1 MSFMRR
7 ILPLLL
13 IACLVMAMLPAA
25 ALAADTGKA
34 IQLVSGG
41 SAANIGGSQK
51 DNVFFGNYFQS
62 NGTTKDP
69 VKWRVLS
76 NAGGQLFLLS
86 DQNLEVFQYHTE
98 LENVTW
104 ENSTMRSWLN
114 GYDASANT
122 GGSNGIDYT
131 GDNFL
136 NTAFSAKEQTA
147 IAETNVVND
156 DNDEYDPGSGNFTDG
171 GNDTTDRIFLL
182 SLKDISNRN
191 YSQPYTYTWPST
203 NTAYVAAGGK
213 LSKGMND
220 AGTDDWWWLRSP
232 GSDQSKAAFIE
243 WEDGGASV
251 CEGQPVNYDRMAV
264 RPAFNL
270 NLSSVL
276 FTSAAAG
283 GKSAGANGLAAVAD
297 YSGSDWKLTLL
308 DSSRTFAVSNAM
320 LGGNTVTF
328 SYSGAQTGV
337 NEYLSAVIRDQNGTI
352 AYYGRILQPTSA
364 SGTASL
370 TLPSGVTL
378 SDTTKLYVF
387 NEQYNGDKLTDYA
400 SELIALSPASM
411 QLPSITTTTLPGGKE
426 GDAYSQTLT
435 ATGTA
440 PITWSIESGSLPA
453 GLTLS
458 GDTISGT
465 PTAAGTFTFT
475 VKAANGAGSD
485 TKELSIVIQA
495 APVEP
500 DPDKQPPVVIGPDED
515 EEISVTA
522 GDTVTLRVS
531 ARDARFYQWY
541 VDDGSG
547 FRAIPGAT
555 AATYT
560 VTDVTPE
567 DDGDRYYCVVTNAYG
582 AAESHLFTLDV
593 PSAPA
598 PAVPPKTGDS
608 MPLALCAL
616 LALLSLAALTALAAR
631 RRRHG

>member
-62 NGTTKDP
+62 NRTTKDP

-76 NAGGQLFLLS
+76 NAGRQLFLLS
-86 DQNLEVFQYHTE
+86 DQNLDALQYHTE
-98 LENVTW
+98 REDVTW
-104 ENSTMRSWLN
+104 ETSTIRSWLN
-114 GYDASANT
+114 GYDASSNT

-136 NTAFSAKEQTA
+136 DTAFSAKEQTA
-147 IAETNVVND
+147 IAETAVVND
-156 DNDEYDPGSGNFTDG
+156 DNTDYNENASTDAG
-171 GNDTTDRIFLL
+171 KDTTDRIFLL
-182 SLKDISNRN
+182 SLTETYNKKYFPN
-191 YSQPYTYTWPST
+191 YCFST
-203 NTAYVAAGGK
+203 NTAYVADGGK
-213 LSKGMND
+213 FGYSMYGVGESD
-220 AGTDDWWWLRSP
+220 SWWLRSP
-232 GSDQSKAAFIE
+232 GSDQSRAAFID
-243 WEDGGASV
+243 WEDGSSV
-251 CEGQPVNYDRMAV
+251 TDGNPVNNKEIAV

-337 NEYLSAVIRDQNGTI
+337 NEYLSAVIMDQNGTI
-352 AYYGRILQPTSA
+352 AYYGRILQPRSA

>member
-25 ALAADTGKA
+25 ALAADTGKV

-51 DNVFFGNYFQS
+51 DIGFFGIYFQS
-62 NGTTKDP
+62 NRTTKDP

-86 DQNLEVFQYHTE
+86 DQNLDALQYHTE
-98 LENVTW
+98 QEDVTW
-104 ENSTMRSWLN
+104 ETSTIRSWLN
-114 GYDASANT
+114 GYDASSNT

-147 IAETNVVND
+147 IAKTAVVND
-156 DNDEYDPGSGNFTDG
+156 DNTDYNENASTDAG
-171 GNDTTDRIFLL
+171 KDTTDRIFLL
-182 SLKDISNRN
+182 SLTETYNKKYFPN
-191 YSQPYTYTWPST
+191 YCFST
-203 NTAYVAAGGK
+203 NTAYVADGGK
-213 LSKGMND
+213 FGYSMYGVGESD
-220 AGTDDWWWLRSP
+220 SWWLRSP
-232 GSDQSKAAFIE
+232 GSDQSRAAFID
-243 WEDGGASV
+243 WEDGSSV
-251 CEGQPVNYDRMAV
+251 TDGNPVNNKEIAV

-337 NEYLSAVIRDQNGTI
+337 NEYLSAVIMDQNGTI
-352 AYYGRILQPTSA
+352 AYYGRILQPGSA

-411 QLPSITTTTLPGGKE
+411 QLPSITTTTLPGGKA
-426 GDAYSQTLT
+426 GDAYSQTLA

-453 GLTLS
+453 GLALS

-593 PSAPA
+593 PSASA

-631 RRRHG
+631 RRNAHR

>member
-62 NGTTKDP
+62 NRTTKDP

-76 NAGGQLFLLS
+76 NAGRQLFLLS
-86 DQNLEVFQYHTE
+86 DQNLDALQYHTE
-98 LENVTW
+98 QEDVTW
-104 ENSTMRSWLN
+104 ETSTIRSWLN

-156 DNDEYDPGSGNFTDG
+156 DNDETGADIPIDAGD
-171 GNDTTDRIFLL
+171 DTTDRIFLL
-182 SLKDISNRN
+182 SLTETYNKKYFPN
-191 YSQPYTYTWPST
+191 YCFST
-203 NTAYVAAGGK
+203 NTAYVADGGK
-213 LSKGMND
+213 FGYSMYGV
-220 AGTDDWWWLRSP
+220 GESDWWWLRSP
-232 GSDQSKAAFIE
+232 GSDQSRAAFIE
-243 WEDGGASV
+243 WEDGTSV
-251 CEGQPVNYDRMAV
+251 TDGNPVNNESTAV

-276 FTSAAAG
+276 FTSAADG
-283 GKSAGANGLAAVAD
+283 GKPANGLAAVAD

-320 LGGNTVTF
+320 LSGNTVTF

-337 NEYLSAVIRDQNGTI
+337 NEYLSAVIMDQNGTI
-352 AYYGRILQPTSA
+352 AYYGRILQPGSA

-400 SELIALSPASM
+400 SALCQVTPETLQA
-411 QLPSITTTTLPGGKE
+411 PSVIITALPGGKVGE
-426 GDAYSQTLT
+426 AYSRTL
-435 ATGTA
+435 AARGSV
-440 PITWSIESGSLPA
+440 PITWSLESGSLPA

-458 GDTISGT
+458 GNTISGT

-475 VKAANGAGSD
+475 VKASNAAGSD
-485 TKELSIVIQA
+485 TKELSIVIA
-495 APVEP
+495 SVPVDP
-500 DPDKQPPVVIGPDED
+500 DPDKQPPVIIAPTTDEK
-515 EEISVTA
+515 ITA
-522 GDTVTLRVS
+522 EAGGTVTLGVS
-531 ARDARFYQWY
+531 ARNARFYQWY
-541 VDDGSG
+541 VNDGSG
-547 FRAIPGAT
+547 FKAIPGAT
-555 AATYT
+555 DADCTLPDLTAQH
-560 VTDVTPE
+560 
-567 DDGDRYYCVVTNAYG
+567 DGYRYYCVVTNAYG
-582 AAESHLFTLDV
+582 TVTSPVFTLDIPSTPV
-593 PSAPA
+593 PAT
-598 PAVPPKTGDS
+598 PPKTGDS

-616 LALLSLAALTALAAR
+616 LALLALASLAALTTAR

>member
-62 NGTTKDP
+62 NRTTKDP

-98 LENVTW
+98 RENVTW
-104 ENSTMRSWLN
+104 ETSTIRSWLN
-114 GYDASANT
+114 GYDAYS
-122 GGSNGIDYT
+122 
-131 GDNFL
+131 GDNL
-136 NTAFSAKEQTA
+136 LAAAFSSSEQAA
-147 IAETNVVND
+147 IAQTLVVND
-156 DNDEYDPGSGNFTDG
+156 DNTGYYDDSDYVTDG
-171 GNDTTDRIFLL
+171 GNNTTDRLFLL
-182 SLKDISNRN
+182 SLDEAFSR
-191 YSQPYTYTWPST
+191 PYFPKGSDSRYAA
-203 NTAYVAAGGK
+203 NTLYVADGGR
-213 LSKGMND
+213 LGTYMNSEED
-220 AGTDDWWWLRSP
+220 YGTYLDNWWLRSP
-232 GSDQSKAAFIE
+232 GSDNMRAAFIE
-243 WEDGGASV
+243 EDGGDVASGGWV
-251 CEGQPVNYDRMAV
+251 DDKSSAV

-308 DSSRTFAVSNAM
+308 DSSCTFAVSNAM

-328 SYSGAQTGV
+328 SYSGAQTGA
-337 NEYLSAVIRDQNGTI
+337 NEYLSAVIMDQNGTI

-387 NEQYNGDKLTDYA
+387 NEQCNGDKLTDYA

-411 QLPSITTTTLPGGKE
+411 QLPSITTTTLPGGKA
-426 GDAYSQTLT
+426 GDAYSQTLA

-453 GLTLS
+453 GLALS

-582 AAESHLFTLDV
+582 AAESHFFTLDV

-631 RRRHG
+631 RRNAHR

>member
-7 ILPLLL
+7 ILPMLL

-25 ALAADTGKA
+25 ALAADTGKV

-62 NGTTKDP
+62 NRTTKDP

-86 DQNLEVFQYHTE
+86 DQNLDALQYHTE
-98 LENVTW
+98 REDVTW
-104 ENSTMRSWLN
+104 ETSTIRSWLN
-114 GYDASANT
+114 GYDASSNT
-122 GGSNGIDYT
+122 GGSNGINYT

-136 NTAFSAKEQTA
+136 DTAFSAKEQTA
-147 IAETNVVND
+147 IAETEVVNEANTD
-156 DNDEYDPGSGNFTDG
+156 YDTDG

-182 SLKDISNRN
+182 SLTETSDRN
-191 YSQPYTYTWPST
+191 YFPTYSSSIST
-203 NTAYVAAGGK
+203 NTAYVADGGK
-213 LSKGMND
+213 FGYSMF
-220 AGTDDWWWLRSP
+220 GTGEANWWWLRSP
-232 GSDQSKAAFIE
+232 GYYRWYAAFIE
-243 WEDGGASV
+243 WEDGTSV
-251 CEGQPVNYDRMAV
+251 TDGNPVNNESTAV

-276 FTSAAAG
+276 FTSAATG

-337 NEYLSAVIRDQNGTI
+337 NEYLSAVIMDQNGTI
-352 AYYGRILQPTSA
+352 AYYGRILQPGSA

-411 QLPSITTTTLPGGKE
+411 QLPSITTTTLPGGKA
-426 GDAYSQTLT
+426 GDAYSQTLA

-453 GLTLS
+453 GLALS

-495 APVEP
+495 VPVEP

-593 PSAPA
+593 PSASA

-631 RRRHG
+631 RRNAHR

>member
-25 ALAADTGKA
+25 ALAADTGKV

-62 NGTTKDP
+62 NRTTKDP

-86 DQNLEVFQYHTE
+86 DQNLDALQYHTE
-98 LENVTW
+98 QEDVTW
-104 ENSTMRSWLN
+104 ETSTIRSWLN
-114 GYDASANT
+114 GYDASSNT

-147 IAETNVVND
+147 IAKTAVVND
-156 DNDEYDPGSGNFTDG
+156 DNTDYNENASTDAG
-171 GNDTTDRIFLL
+171 KDTTDRIFLL
-182 SLKDISNRN
+182 SLTETYNKKYFPN
-191 YSQPYTYTWPST
+191 YCFST
-203 NTAYVAAGGK
+203 NTAYVADGGK
-213 LSKGMND
+213 FGYSMYGVGESD
-220 AGTDDWWWLRSP
+220 SWWLRSP
-232 GSDQSKAAFIE
+232 GSDQSRAAFID
-243 WEDGGASV
+243 WEDGSSV
-251 CEGQPVNYDRMAV
+251 TDGNPVNNKEIAV

-337 NEYLSAVIRDQNGTI
+337 NEYLSAVIMDQNGTI
-352 AYYGRILQPTSA
+352 AYYGRILQPGSA

-411 QLPSITTTTLPGGKE
+411 QLPSITTTTLPGGKA
-426 GDAYSQTLT
+426 GDAYSQTLA

-453 GLTLS
+453 GLALS

-593 PSAPA
+593 PSASA

-631 RRRHG
+631 RRNAHR

>member
-86 DQNLEVFQYHTE
+86 DQNLDALQYHTE
-98 LENVTW
+98 QEDVTW
-104 ENSTMRSWLN
+104 ETSTIRSWLN

-156 DNDEYDPGSGNFTDG
+156 DNDETGADIPIDAGD
-171 GNDTTDRIFLL
+171 DTTDRIFLL
-182 SLKDISNRN
+182 SLTETYNKKYFPN
-191 YSQPYTYTWPST
+191 YCFST
-203 NTAYVAAGGK
+203 NTAYVADGGK
-213 LSKGMND
+213 FGYSMYGVGESD
-220 AGTDDWWWLRSP
+220 SWWLRSP
-232 GSDQSKAAFIE
+232 GSYRWYAAFIE
-243 WEDGGASV
+243 WEDGSSV
-251 CEGQPVNYDRMAV
+251 SDGNPVNNESTAV

-276 FTSAAAG
+276 FTSAATG

-337 NEYLSAVIRDQNGTI
+337 NEYLSAVIMDQNGTI
-352 AYYGRILQPTSA
+352 AYYGRILQPGSA

-400 SELIALSPASM
+400 SKLIALSPASM
-411 QLPSITTTTLPGGKE
+411 QLPSITTTTLPGGKA
-426 GDAYSQTLT
+426 GDAYSQTLA

-475 VKAANGAGSD
+475 VKASNAAGSD
-485 TKELSIVIQA
+485 SQELSIVIA
-495 APVEP
+495 SVPVDP
-500 DPDKQPPVVIGPDED
+500 DPDKQPPVIIAPTTDEK
-515 EEISVTA
+515 ITA
-522 GDTVTLRVS
+522 EAGGTVTLGVS
-531 ARDARFYQWY
+531 ARNARFYQWY
-541 VDDGSG
+541 VNDGSG
-547 FRAIPGAT
+547 FKAIPGAT
-555 AATYT
+555 DADCTLSDLTAQH
-560 VTDVTPE
+560 
-567 DDGDRYYCVVTNAYG
+567 DGYRYYCVVTNAYG
-582 AAESHLFTLDV
+582 TVTSPVFTLDI
-593 PSAPA
+593 PSTPA

>member
-41 SAANIGGSQK
+41 AAANIGGRQA
-51 DNVFFGNYFQS
+51 DNVFFGNYYQS
-62 NGTTKDP
+62 SSATKDP

-86 DQNLEVFQYHTE
+86 DQNLDALQYHTE
-98 LENVTW
+98 REDVTW
-104 ENSTMRSWLN
+104 ETSTIRSWLN
-114 GYDASANT
+114 GYDASSNT
-122 GGSNGIDYT
+122 GESNGIDYT
-131 GDNFL
+131 KDNFL
-136 NTAFSAKEQTA
+136 DTAFSAKEQTA
-147 IAETNVVND
+147 IAETAVVND
-156 DNDEYDPGSGNFTDG
+156 DNTDYNENASTDAG
-171 GNDTTDRIFLL
+171 KDTTDRIFLL
-182 SLKDISNRN
+182 SLTETYNKKYFPN
-191 YSQPYTYTWPST
+191 YCFST
-203 NTAYVAAGGK
+203 NTAYVADGGK
-213 LSKGMND
+213 FGYSMYGVGESD
-220 AGTDDWWWLRSP
+220 SWWLRSP
-232 GSDQSKAAFIE
+232 GSDQSRAAFID
-243 WEDGGASV
+243 WEDGSSV
-251 CEGQPVNYDRMAV
+251 TDGNPVNNKEIAV

-276 FTSAAAG
+276 FTSAATD
-283 GKSAGANGLAAVAD
+283 GKSAVANGLAAVAD

-337 NEYLSAVIRDQNGTI
+337 NEYLSAVIMDQNGTI
-352 AYYGRILQPTSA
+352 AYYGRILQPGSA
-364 SGTASL
+364 SGNASL

-400 SELIALSPASM
+400 SELIALSPVSM
-411 QLPSITTTTLPGGKE
+411 QLPSITTTTLPGGKA
-426 GDAYSQTLT
+426 GDAYSQTLA

-453 GLTLS
+453 GLALS

-593 PSAPA
+593 PSASA

-631 RRRHG
+631 RRNAHR

>member
-62 NGTTKDP
+62 NRTTKDP

-76 NAGGQLFLLS
+76 NAGRQLFLLS
-86 DQNLEVFQYHTE
+86 DQNLDALQYHTE
-98 LENVTW
+98 QEDVTW
-104 ENSTMRSWLN
+104 ETSTIRSWLN

-156 DNDEYDPGSGNFTDG
+156 DNDETGADIPIDAGD
-171 GNDTTDRIFLL
+171 DTTDRIFLL
-182 SLKDISNRN
+182 SLTETYNKKYFPN
-191 YSQPYTYTWPST
+191 YCFST
-203 NTAYVAAGGK
+203 NTAYVADGGK
-213 LSKGMND
+213 FGYSMYGVGESD
-220 AGTDDWWWLRSP
+220 SWWLRSP
-232 GSDQSKAAFIE
+232 GSYRWYAAFIE
-243 WEDGGASV
+243 WEDGSSV
-251 CEGQPVNYDRMAV
+251 SDGNPVNNESTAV

-276 FTSAAAG
+276 FTSAADG
-283 GKSAGANGLAAVAD
+283 GKPANGLAAVAD

-337 NEYLSAVIRDQNGTI
+337 NEYLSAVIMDQNGTI

-364 SGTASL
+364 SGKASL

-378 SDTTKLYVF
+378 SDTTMLYVF

-400 SELIALSPASM
+400 SKLCQVTPETLQA
-411 QLPSITTTTLPGGKE
+411 PSVIITALPGGKVGE
-426 GDAYSQTLT
+426 AYSRTL
-435 ATGTA
+435 AARGSV

-458 GDTISGT
+458 GNTISGT

-475 VKAANGAGSD
+475 VKASNAAGSD
-485 TKELSIVIQA
+485 SRELSIVIA
-495 APVEP
+495 SVPVDP
-500 DPDKQPPVVIGPDED
+500 DPDKQPPVIIAPTTDEK
-515 EEISVTA
+515 ITA
-522 GDTVTLRVS
+522 EAGGTVTLGVS
-531 ARDARFYQWY
+531 ARNARFYQWY
-541 VDDGSG
+541 VNDGSG
-547 FRAIPGAT
+547 FKAIPGAT
-555 AATYT
+555 DADCTLSDLTAQH
-560 VTDVTPE
+560 
-567 DDGDRYYCVVTNAYG
+567 DGYRYYCVVTNAYG
-582 AAESHLFTLDV
+582 TVTSPVFTLDI
-593 PSAPA
+593 PSTPSPA
-598 PAVPPKTGDS
+598 TPPKTGDS

-616 LALLSLAALTALAAR
+616 LALLSLAALAALTTAR

>member
-7 ILPLLL
+7 ILPMLL

-62 NGTTKDP
+62 NRTTKDP

-76 NAGGQLFLLS
+76 NAGRQLFLLS
-86 DQNLEVFQYHTE
+86 DQNLDALQYHTE
-98 LENVTW
+98 QEDVTW
-104 ENSTMRSWLN
+104 ETSTIRSWLN
-114 GYDASANT
+114 GYDASSNT
-122 GGSNGIDYT
+122 GESNGIDYT
-131 GDNFL
+131 KDNFL
-136 NTAFSAKEQTA
+136 DTAFSAKEQTA
-147 IAETNVVND
+147 IAETAVVND
-156 DNDEYDPGSGNFTDG
+156 DNTDYNENASTDAG
-171 GNDTTDRIFLL
+171 KDTTDRIFLL
-182 SLKDISNRN
+182 SLTETYNKKYFPN
-191 YSQPYTYTWPST
+191 YCFST
-203 NTAYVAAGGK
+203 NTAYVADGGK
-213 LSKGMND
+213 FGYSMYGVGESD
-220 AGTDDWWWLRSP
+220 SWWLRSP
-232 GSDQSKAAFIE
+232 GSDQSRAAFID
-243 WEDGGASV
+243 WEDGSSV
-251 CEGQPVNYDRMAV
+251 SDGNPVNNESTAV

-297 YSGSDWKLTLL
+297 YSESDWKLTLL

-320 LGGNTVTF
+320 LSGNTVTF

-337 NEYLSAVIRDQNGTI
+337 NEYLSAVIMDQNGTI
-352 AYYGRILQPTSA
+352 AYYGRILQPGSA

-387 NEQYNGDKLTDYA
+387 NEQYNGDKRTDYA

-426 GDAYSQTLT
+426 GDAYSQTLA

>member
-62 NGTTKDP
+62 NRTTKDP

-98 LENVTW
+98 RENVTW
-104 ENSTMRSWLN
+104 ETSTIRSWLN
-114 GYDASANT
+114 GYDASSNT

-147 IAETNVVND
+147 IAKTAVVND
-156 DNDEYDPGSGNFTDG
+156 DNDETGADIPIDAGD
-171 GNDTTDRIFLL
+171 DTTDRIFLL
-182 SLKDISNRN
+182 SLAEVFNDH
-191 YSQPYTYTWPST
+191 YFPEYYFST
-203 NTAYVAAGGK
+203 NTAYVADGGK
-213 LSKGMND
+213 SGTGMSD
-220 AGTDDWWWLRSP
+220 AGEFDRWWLRSP
-232 GSDQSKAAFIE
+232 GNNNSMASFIE
-243 WEDGGASV
+243 NTGDEVSDGN
-251 CEGQPVNYDRMAV
+251 PVNNESTAV

-337 NEYLSAVIRDQNGTI
+337 NEYLSAVIMDQNGTI
-352 AYYGRILQPTSA
+352 AYYGRILQPGSA

-411 QLPSITTTTLPGGKE
+411 QLPSITTTTLPGGKA
-426 GDAYSQTLT
+426 GDAYSQTLA

-453 GLTLS
+453 GLALS

-631 RRRHG
+631 RRNAHR

>member
-86 DQNLEVFQYHTE
+86 DQNLDALQYHTE
-98 LENVTW
+98 QEDVTW
-104 ENSTMRSWLN
+104 ETSTIRSWLN

-147 IAETNVVND
+147 IAKTKVVND
-156 DNDEYDPGSGNFTDG
+156 DNDETGADIPIDAGD
-171 GNDTTDRIFLL
+171 DTTDRIFLL
-182 SLKDISNRN
+182 SLTETYNKKYFPN
-191 YSQPYTYTWPST
+191 YCFST
-203 NTAYVAAGGK
+203 NTAYVADGGK
-213 LSKGMND
+213 FGYSMYGVGESD
-220 AGTDDWWWLRSP
+220 SWWLRSP
-232 GSDQSKAAFIE
+232 GSDQSRAAFID
-243 WEDGGASV
+243 WEDGSSV
-251 CEGQPVNYDRMAV
+251 TDGNPVNNKEIAV

-276 FTSAAAG
+276 FTSAATD

-337 NEYLSAVIRDQNGTI
+337 NEYLSAVIMDQNGTI

-387 NEQYNGDKLTDYA
+387 NEQYNGDKRTDYA
-400 SELIALSPASM
+400 SALCQVTPETLQA
-411 QLPSITTTTLPGGKE
+411 PSVIITALPGGKVGE
-426 GDAYSQTLT
+426 AYSRTL
-435 ATGTA
+435 AARGSV
-440 PITWSIESGSLPA
+440 PITWSLESGSLPA

-458 GDTISGT
+458 GNTISGT

-475 VKAANGAGSD
+475 VKASNAAGSD
-485 TKELSIVIQA
+485 SRELSIVIA
-495 APVEP
+495 SVPVDP
-500 DPDKQPPVVIGPDED
+500 DPDKQPPAIIAPTTDEK
-515 EEISVTA
+515 ITA
-522 GDTVTLRVS
+522 EAGGTVTLGVL
-531 ARDARFYQWY
+531 ARNARFYQWY
-541 VDDGSG
+541 VNDGSG
-547 FRAIPGAT
+547 FKAIPGAT
-555 AATYT
+555 DADCTLSDLTAQH
-560 VTDVTPE
+560 
-567 DDGDRYYCVVTNAYG
+567 DGYRYYCVVTNAYG
-582 AAESHLFTLDV
+582 TVTSPVFTLDI
-593 PSAPA
+593 PSTPA
-598 PAVPPKTGDS
+598 PATPPKTGDS

-631 RRRHG
+631 RRRHD

>member
-41 SAANIGGSQK
+41 AAANIGGRQA
-51 DNVFFGNYFQS
+51 DNVFFGNYYQS
-62 NGTTKDP
+62 SSATKDP

-86 DQNLEVFQYHTE
+86 DQNLDALQYHTE
-98 LENVTW
+98 REDVTW
-104 ENSTMRSWLN
+104 ETSTIRSWLN
-114 GYDASANT
+114 GYDASSNT

-147 IAETNVVND
+147 IAETEVVNEANTD
-156 DNDEYDPGSGNFTDG
+156 YDTDG

-182 SLKDISNRN
+182 SLTETSDRN
-191 YSQPYTYTWPST
+191 YFPTYSSSIST
-203 NTAYVAAGGK
+203 NTAYVADGGK
-213 LSKGMND
+213 FGYSMF
-220 AGTDDWWWLRSP
+220 GTGEANWWWLRSP
-232 GSDQSKAAFIE
+232 GYYRWYAAFIE
-243 WEDGGASV
+243 WEDGTSV
-251 CEGQPVNYDRMAV
+251 TDGNPVNNESTAV

-337 NEYLSAVIRDQNGTI
+337 NEYLSAVIMDQDGTI
-352 AYYGRILQPTSA
+352 AYYGRILRPTSA

-411 QLPSITTTTLPGGKE
+411 QLPSITTTTLPGGKA
-426 GDAYSQTLT
+426 GDAYSQTLA

-593 PSAPA
+593 PSASA

-631 RRRHG
+631 RRNAHR

>member
-25 ALAADTGKA
+25 ALAADTGKV

-62 NGTTKDP
+62 NRTTKDP

-86 DQNLEVFQYHTE
+86 DQNLDALQYHTE
-98 LENVTW
+98 REDVTW
-104 ENSTMRSWLN
+104 ETSTIRSWLN
-114 GYDASANT
+114 GYDASSNT

-147 IAETNVVND
+147 IAKTAVVND
-156 DNDEYDPGSGNFTDG
+156 DNDETGADIPIDAGD
-171 GNDTTDRIFLL
+171 DTTDRIFLL
-182 SLKDISNRN
+182 SLAEVFNDH
-191 YSQPYTYTWPST
+191 YFPEYYFST
-203 NTAYVAAGGK
+203 NTAYVADGGK
-213 LSKGMND
+213 SGTGMSD
-220 AGTDDWWWLRSP
+220 AGEFDRWWLRSP
-232 GSDQSKAAFIE
+232 GNNNSMASFIE
-243 WEDGGASV
+243 NTGDEVSDGN
-251 CEGQPVNYDRMAV
+251 PVNNESTAV

-276 FTSAAAG
+276 FTSAATG

-297 YSGSDWKLTLL
+297 YGGSDWKLTLL

-337 NEYLSAVIRDQNGTI
+337 NEYLSAVIMDQNGTI
-352 AYYGRILQPTSA
+352 AYYGRILQPGSA

-411 QLPSITTTTLPGGKE
+411 QLPSITTTTLPGGKA
-426 GDAYSQTLT
+426 GDAYSQTLA

-453 GLTLS
+453 GLALS

-582 AAESHLFTLDV
+582 AAESHFFTLDV

-631 RRRHG
+631 RRNAHR

>member
-62 NGTTKDP
+62 NRTTKDP

-86 DQNLEVFQYHTE
+86 DQNLDALQYHTE
-98 LENVTW
+98 REDVTW
-104 ENSTMRSWLN
+104 ETSTIRSWLN
-114 GYDASANT
+114 GYDASSNT

-147 IAETNVVND
+147 IAETAVVND
-156 DNDEYDPGSGNFTDG
+156 DNTDYNENASTDAG
-171 GNDTTDRIFLL
+171 KDTTDRIFLL
-182 SLKDISNRN
+182 SLTETYNKKHFPN
-191 YSQPYTYTWPST
+191 YCFST
-203 NTAYVAAGGK
+203 NTAYVADGGK
-213 LSKGMND
+213 FGYSMYGVGESD
-220 AGTDDWWWLRSP
+220 SWWLRSP
-232 GSDQSKAAFIE
+232 GSDQSRAAFID
-243 WEDGGASV
+243 WEDGSSV
-251 CEGQPVNYDRMAV
+251 TDGNPVNNKEIAV

-276 FTSAAAG
+276 FTSAATD

-337 NEYLSAVIRDQNGTI
+337 NEYLSAVIMDQNGTI
-352 AYYGRILQPTSA
+352 AYYGRILQPGSA
-364 SGTASL
+364 SGNASL

-400 SELIALSPASM
+400 SELIALSPVSM
-411 QLPSITTTTLPGGKE
+411 QLPSITTTTLPGGKA
-426 GDAYSQTLT
+426 GNAYSQTLA
-435 ATGTA
+435 ATGTT

-475 VKAANGAGSD
+475 VKAANAAGSD

-593 PSAPA
+593 PSASA

-631 RRRHG
+631 RRNAHR

>member
-86 DQNLEVFQYHTE
+86 DQNLDALQYHTE
-98 LENVTW
+98 QEDVTW
-104 ENSTMRSWLN
+104 ETSTIRSWLN

-156 DNDEYDPGSGNFTDG
+156 DNDETGADIPIDAGD
-171 GNDTTDRIFLL
+171 DTTDRIFLL
-182 SLKDISNRN
+182 SLTETYNKKYFPN
-191 YSQPYTYTWPST
+191 YCFST
-203 NTAYVAAGGK
+203 NTAYVADGGK
-213 LSKGMND
+213 FGYSMYGV
-220 AGTDDWWWLRSP
+220 GESDWWWLRSP
-232 GSDQSKAAFIE
+232 GSDQSRAAFIE
-243 WEDGGASV
+243 WEDGTSV
-251 CEGQPVNYDRMAV
+251 TDGNPVNNESTAV

-308 DSSRTFAVSNAM
+308 DSSRAFAVSNAM

-337 NEYLSAVIRDQNGTI
+337 NEYLSAVIMDQNGTI
-352 AYYGRILQPTSA
+352 AYYGRILQPGSA

-400 SELIALSPASM
+400 SKLIALSPASM
-411 QLPSITTTTLPGGKE
+411 QLPSITTTTLPGGKA
-426 GDAYSQTLT
+426 GDAYSQTLA

-458 GDTISGT
+458 GNTISGT

-475 VKAANGAGSD
+475 VKASNAAGSD
-485 TKELSIVIQA
+485 SRELSIVIA
-495 APVEP
+495 SVPVDP
-500 DPDKQPPVVIGPDED
+500 DPDKQPPVIIAPTADEK
-515 EEISVTA
+515 ISAEA
-522 GDTVTLRVS
+522 GGTVTLSVS
-531 ARDARFYQWY
+531 ARNARFYQWY
-541 VDDGSG
+541 VNDGSG
-547 FRAIPGAT
+547 FKAIPGAT
-555 AATYT
+555 DADCTLPDLTAQH
-560 VTDVTPE
+560 
-567 DDGDRYYCVVTNAYG
+567 DGYRYYCVVTNAYG
-582 AAESHLFTLDV
+582 TVTSPVFTLDIPSTPV
-593 PSAPA
+593 PAT
-598 PAVPPKTGDS
+598 PPKTGDS
-608 MPLALCAL
+608 TPLALCAL
-616 LALLSLAALTALAAR
+616 LALLALASLAALTTAR

>member
-7 ILPLLL
+7 LLPLLL
-13 IACLVMAMLPAA
+13 AACMLMAMLPTA

-34 IQLVSGG
+34 IQLVSGA
-41 SAANIGGSQK
+41 AANIGGGQA
-51 DNVFFGNYFQS
+51 DNVFFGSYYQS
-62 NGTTKDP
+62 SSATKDP
-69 VKWRVLS
+69 VKWRVLA
-76 NAGGQLFLLS
+76 NEGGQLFLLS

-98 LENVTW
+98 RENVTW
-104 ENSTMRSWLN
+104 ETSTIRSWLN
-114 GYDASANT
+114 GYDAYS
-122 GGSNGIDYT
+122 
-131 GDNFL
+131 GDNL
-136 NTAFSAKEQTA
+136 LAAAFSSSEQAA
-147 IAETNVVND
+147 IAQTLVVND
-156 DNDEYDPGSGNFTDG
+156 DNTGYYDDSDYVTDG
-171 GNDTTDRIFLL
+171 GNNTTDRLFLL
-182 SLKDISNRN
+182 SLDEAFSR
-191 YSQPYTYTWPST
+191 PYFPKGSDSRYAA
-203 NTAYVAAGGK
+203 NTLYVADGGR
-213 LSKGMND
+213 LGTYMNSEED
-220 AGTDDWWWLRSP
+220 YGTYLDNWWLRSP
-232 GSDQSKAAFIE
+232 GSDNMRAAFIE
-243 WEDGGASV
+243 EDGGDVASGEWV
-251 CEGQPVNYDRMAV
+251 DDKSSAV

-270 NLSSVL
+270 KLSSVL

-283 GKSAGANGLAAVAD
+283 GKSAGANGLVAVAD

-337 NEYLSAVIRDQNGTI
+337 NEYLSAVIMDQNGTI
-352 AYYGRILQPTSA
+352 AYYGRILRPTSA

-387 NEQYNGDKLTDYA
+387 NEQCNGDKLTDYA

-411 QLPSITTTTLPGGKE
+411 QLPSITTTTLPGGKA
-426 GDAYSQTLT
+426 GDAYSQTLA

-453 GLTLS
+453 GLALS

-582 AAESHLFTLDV
+582 AAESHFFTLDV

-631 RRRHG
+631 RRNAHR

>member
-62 NGTTKDP
+62 NRTTKDP

-86 DQNLEVFQYHTE
+86 DQNLDALQYHTE
-98 LENVTW
+98 QEDVTW
-104 ENSTMRSWLN
+104 ETSTIRSWLN
-114 GYDASANT
+114 GYDASSNT
-122 GGSNGIDYT
+122 GESNGIDYT
-131 GDNFL
+131 KDNFL
-136 NTAFSAKEQTA
+136 DTAFSAKEQTA
-147 IAETNVVND
+147 IAETAVVND
-156 DNDEYDPGSGNFTDG
+156 DNTDYNENASTDAG
-171 GNDTTDRIFLL
+171 KDTTDRIFLL
-182 SLKDISNRN
+182 SLTETYNKKHFPN
-191 YSQPYTYTWPST
+191 YCFST
-203 NTAYVAAGGK
+203 NTAYVADGGK
-213 LSKGMND
+213 FGYSMYGVGESD
-220 AGTDDWWWLRSP
+220 SWWLRSP
-232 GSDQSKAAFIE
+232 GSDQSRAAFID
-243 WEDGGASV
+243 WEDGSSV
-251 CEGQPVNYDRMAV
+251 TDGNPVNNKEIAV

-328 SYSGAQTGV
+328 SYSGAQTGA
-337 NEYLSAVIRDQNGTI
+337 NEYLSAVIMDQNGTI

-387 NEQYNGDKLTDYA
+387 NEQCNGDKLTDYA

-411 QLPSITTTTLPGGKE
+411 QLPSITTTTLPGGKA
-426 GDAYSQTLT
+426 GDAYSQTLA

-453 GLTLS
+453 GLALS

-593 PSAPA
+593 PSASA

-631 RRRHG
+631 RRNAHR

>member
-7 ILPLLL
+7 ILPMLL

-62 NGTTKDP
+62 NRTTKDP

-86 DQNLEVFQYHTE
+86 DQNLDALQYHTE
-98 LENVTW
+98 REDVTW
-104 ENSTMRSWLN
+104 ETSTIRSWLN
-114 GYDASANT
+114 GYDASSNT

-147 IAETNVVND
+147 IAETEVVNEANTD
-156 DNDEYDPGSGNFTDG
+156 YDTDG

-182 SLKDISNRN
+182 SLTETSDRN
-191 YSQPYTYTWPST
+191 YFPTYSSSIST
-203 NTAYVAAGGK
+203 NTAYVADGGK
-213 LSKGMND
+213 FGYSMF
-220 AGTDDWWWLRSP
+220 GTGEANWWWLRSP
-232 GSDQSKAAFIE
+232 GYYRWYAAFIE
-243 WEDGGASV
+243 WEDGTSV
-251 CEGQPVNYDRMAV
+251 TDGNPVNNESTAV

-276 FTSAAAG
+276 FTSAATG

-297 YSGSDWKLTLL
+297 YGGSDWKLTLL

-337 NEYLSAVIRDQNGTI
+337 NEYLSAVIMDQNGTI
-352 AYYGRILQPTSA
+352 AYYGRILQPGSA

-411 QLPSITTTTLPGGKE
+411 QLPSITTTTLPGGKA
-426 GDAYSQTLT
+426 GDAYSQTLA

-453 GLTLS
+453 GLALS

-495 APVEP
+495 VPVEP

-582 AAESHLFTLDV
+582 AAESHFFTLDV

-631 RRRHG
+631 RRNAHR

>member
-7 ILPLLL
+7 ILPMLL

-62 NGTTKDP
+62 NRTTKDP

-98 LENVTW
+98 RENVTW
-104 ENSTMRSWLN
+104 ETSTIRSWLN
-114 GYDASANT
+114 GYDAYS
-122 GGSNGIDYT
+122 
-131 GDNFL
+131 GDNL
-136 NTAFSAKEQTA
+136 LAAAFSSSEQAA
-147 IAETNVVND
+147 IAQTLVVND
-156 DNDEYDPGSGNFTDG
+156 DNTGYYDDSDYVTDG
-171 GNDTTDRIFLL
+171 GNNTTDRLFLL
-182 SLKDISNRN
+182 SLDEAFSR
-191 YSQPYTYTWPST
+191 PYFPKGSDSRYAA
-203 NTAYVAAGGK
+203 NTLYVADGGR
-213 LSKGMND
+213 LGTYMNSEED
-220 AGTDDWWWLRSP
+220 YGTYLDNWWLRSP
-232 GSDQSKAAFIE
+232 GSDNMRAAFIE
-243 WEDGGASV
+243 EDGGDVASGGWV
-251 CEGQPVNYDRMAV
+251 DDKSSAV

-276 FTSAAAG
+276 FTSAATG

-297 YSGSDWKLTLL
+297 YGGSDWKLTLL

-337 NEYLSAVIRDQNGTI
+337 NEYLSAVIMDQNGTI
-352 AYYGRILQPTSA
+352 AYYGRILQPGSA

-387 NEQYNGDKLTDYA
+387 NEQCNGDKLTDYA

-411 QLPSITTTTLPGGKE
+411 QLPSITTTTLPGGKA
-426 GDAYSQTLT
+426 GDAYSQTLA

-453 GLTLS
+453 GLALS

-495 APVEP
+495 VPVEP

-593 PSAPA
+593 PSASA

-631 RRRHG
+631 RRNAHR

>member
-41 SAANIGGSQK
+41 AAANIGGRQA
-51 DNVFFGNYFQS
+51 DNVFFGNYYQS
-62 NGTTKDP
+62 SSATKDP

-86 DQNLEVFQYHTE
+86 DQNLDALQYHTE
-98 LENVTW
+98 REDVTW
-104 ENSTMRSWLN
+104 ETSTIRSWLN
-114 GYDASANT
+114 GYDASSNT

-147 IAETNVVND
+147 IAETEVVNEANTD
-156 DNDEYDPGSGNFTDG
+156 YDTDG

-182 SLKDISNRN
+182 SLTETSDRN
-191 YSQPYTYTWPST
+191 YFPTYSSSIST
-203 NTAYVAAGGK
+203 NTAYVADGGK
-213 LSKGMND
+213 FGYSMF
-220 AGTDDWWWLRSP
+220 GTGEANWWWLRSP
-232 GSDQSKAAFIE
+232 GYYRWYAAFIE
-243 WEDGGASV
+243 WEDGTSV
-251 CEGQPVNYDRMAV
+251 TDGNPVNNESTAV

-337 NEYLSAVIRDQNGTI
+337 NEYLSAVIMDQDGTI
-352 AYYGRILQPTSA
+352 AYYGRILRPTSA

-411 QLPSITTTTLPGGKE
+411 QLPSITTTTLPGGKA
-426 GDAYSQTLT
+426 GDAYSQTLA

-631 RRRHG
+631 RRNAHR

>member
-62 NGTTKDP
+62 NRTTKDP

-76 NAGGQLFLLS
+76 NADGQLFLLS
-86 DQNLEVFQYHTE
+86 DQNLDALQYHTE
-98 LENVTW
+98 QEDVTW
-104 ENSTMRSWLN
+104 ETSTIRSWLN

-156 DNDEYDPGSGNFTDG
+156 DNDETGADIPIDAGD
-171 GNDTTDRIFLL
+171 DTTDRIFLL
-182 SLKDISNRN
+182 SLTETYNKKYFPN
-191 YSQPYTYTWPST
+191 YCFST
-203 NTAYVAAGGK
+203 NTAYVADGGK
-213 LSKGMND
+213 FGYSMYGVGESD
-220 AGTDDWWWLRSP
+220 SWWLRSP
-232 GSDQSKAAFIE
+232 GSDQSRAAFID
-243 WEDGGASV
+243 WEDGSSV
-251 CEGQPVNYDRMAV
+251 SDGNPVNNESTAV

-320 LGGNTVTF
+320 LSGNTVTF

-337 NEYLSAVIRDQNGTI
+337 NEYLSAVIMDQNGTI
-352 AYYGRILQPTSA
+352 AYYGRILQPGSA

-400 SELIALSPASM
+400 SALCQVTPETLQA
-411 QLPSITTTTLPGGKE
+411 PSVIITALPGGKVGE
-426 GDAYSQTLT
+426 AYSRTL
-435 ATGTA
+435 AARGSV
-440 PITWSIESGSLPA
+440 PITWSLESGSLPA

-458 GDTISGT
+458 GNTISGT

-475 VKAANGAGSD
+475 VKASNAAGSD
-485 TKELSIVIQA
+485 SRELSIVIA
-495 APVEP
+495 SVPVDP
-500 DPDKQPPVVIGPDED
+500 DPDKQPPVIIAPTTDEK
-515 EEISVTA
+515 ITA
-522 GDTVTLRVS
+522 EAGGTVTLGVS
-531 ARDARFYQWY
+531 ARNARFYQWY
-541 VDDGSG
+541 VNDGSG
-547 FRAIPGAT
+547 FKAIPGAT
-555 AATYT
+555 DADCTLSDLTAQH
-560 VTDVTPE
+560 
-567 DDGDRYYCVVTNAYG
+567 DGYRYYCVVTNAYG
-582 AAESHLFTLDV
+582 TVTSPVFTLDI
-593 PSAPA
+593 PSTPA

>member
-62 NGTTKDP
+62 NRATKDP

-98 LENVTW
+98 RENVTW
-104 ENSTMRSWLN
+104 ETSTIRSWLN

-131 GDNFL
+131 EDHFL
-136 NTAFSAKEQTA
+136 DTAFSAKEQTA

-156 DNDEYDPGSGNFTDG
+156 DNDETGADIPIDAGD
-171 GNDTTDRIFLL
+171 DTTDRIFLL
-182 SLKDISNRN
+182 SLAEVFNDH
-191 YSQPYTYTWPST
+191 YFPEYYFST
-203 NTAYVAAGGK
+203 NTAYVADGGK
-213 LSKGMND
+213 SGTGMSD
-220 AGTDDWWWLRSP
+220 AGEFDRWWLRSP
-232 GSDQSKAAFIE
+232 GNNNSMASFIE
-243 WEDGGASV
+243 NTGDEVSDGN
-251 CEGQPVNYDRMAV
+251 PVNNESTAV

-337 NEYLSAVIRDQNGTI
+337 NEYLSAVIMDQNGTI
-352 AYYGRILQPTSA
+352 AYYGRILQPGSA

-411 QLPSITTTTLPGGKE
+411 QLPSITTTTLPGGKA
-426 GDAYSQTLT
+426 GDAYSQALT

>member
-104 ENSTMRSWLN
+104 ETSTIRSWLN
-114 GYDASANT
+114 GYDATSNT

-131 GDNFL
+131 EDNFL
-136 NTAFSAKEQTA
+136 DTAFSAKEQTA

-156 DNDEYDPGSGNFTDG
+156 DNDETGADIPIDAGD
-171 GNDTTDRIFLL
+171 DTTDRIFLL
-182 SLKDISNRN
+182 SLAEVFNDH
-191 YSQPYTYTWPST
+191 YFPEYYFST
-203 NTAYVAAGGK
+203 NTAYVADGGK
-213 LSKGMND
+213 SGTGMSD
-220 AGTDDWWWLRSP
+220 AGEFDRWWLRSP
-232 GSDQSKAAFIE
+232 GNNNSMASFIE
-243 WEDGGASV
+243 NTGDEVSDGN
-251 CEGQPVNYDRMAV
+251 PVNNESTAV

-337 NEYLSAVIRDQNGTI
+337 NEYLSAVIMDQNGTI

-426 GDAYSQTLT
+426 GDAYSQTLA

>member
-62 NGTTKDP
+62 NRTTKDP

-86 DQNLEVFQYHTE
+86 DQNLDALQYHTE
-98 LENVTW
+98 QEDVTW
-104 ENSTMRSWLN
+104 ETSTIRSWLN
-114 GYDASANT
+114 GYDASSNT

-131 GDNFL
+131 EDNFL
-136 NTAFSAKEQTA
+136 DTAFSAKEQTA
-147 IAETNVVND
+147 IAETNVVNEANTD
-156 DNDEYDPGSGNFTDG
+156 YDTDG

-182 SLKDISNRN
+182 SLTETSNRN
-191 YSQPYTYTWPST
+191 YFPTYSSSIST
-203 NTAYVAAGGK
+203 NTAYVADGGK
-213 LSKGMND
+213 FGYSMF
-220 AGTDDWWWLRSP
+220 GTGEANWWWLRSP
-232 GSDQSKAAFIE
+232 GYYRWYAAFIE
-243 WEDGGASV
+243 WVDGTSV
-251 CEGQPVNYDRMAV
+251 TDGNPVNNESTAV

-276 FTSAAAG
+276 FTSAVGAG

-337 NEYLSAVIRDQNGTI
+337 NEYLSAVIMDQNGTI
-352 AYYGRILQPTSA
+352 AYYGRILQPGSA

-378 SDTTKLYVF
+378 SDTTMLYVF
-387 NEQYNGDKLTDYA
+387 NEQYNGDKRTDYA
-400 SELIALSPASM
+400 SALCQVTPETLQA
-411 QLPSITTTTLPGGKE
+411 PSVIITALPGGKVGE
-426 GDAYSQTLT
+426 AYSRTL
-435 ATGTA
+435 AARGSV
-440 PITWSIESGSLPA
+440 PITWSLESGSLPA

-458 GDTISGT
+458 GNTISGT

-475 VKAANGAGSD
+475 VKASNAAGSD
-485 TKELSIVIQA
+485 SRELSIVIA
-495 APVEP
+495 SVPVDP
-500 DPDKQPPVVIGPDED
+500 DPDKQPPVIIAPTTDEK
-515 EEISVTA
+515 ITA
-522 GDTVTLRVS
+522 EAGGTVTFGVL
-531 ARDARFYQWY
+531 ARNARFYQWY
-541 VDDGSG
+541 VNDGSG
-547 FRAIPGAT
+547 FKAIPGAT
-555 AATYT
+555 DADCTLPDLTAQH
-560 VTDVTPE
+560 
-567 DDGDRYYCVVTNAYG
+567 DGYRYYCVVTNAYG
-582 AAESHLFTLDV
+582 TVTSPVFTLDI
-593 PSAPA
+593 PSTPA

>member
-86 DQNLEVFQYHTE
+86 DQNLDALQYHTE
-98 LENVTW
+98 QEDVTW
-104 ENSTMRSWLN
+104 ETSTIRSWLN
-114 GYDASANT
+114 GYDASSNT

-136 NTAFSAKEQTA
+136 DTAFSAKEQTA

-156 DNDEYDPGSGNFTDG
+156 DNDETGADIPIDAGD
-171 GNDTTDRIFLL
+171 DTTDRIFLL
-182 SLKDISNRN
+182 SLTETYNKKYFPN
-191 YSQPYTYTWPST
+191 YCFST
-203 NTAYVAAGGK
+203 NTAYVADGGK
-213 LSKGMND
+213 FGYSMYGV
-220 AGTDDWWWLRSP
+220 GESDWWWLRSP
-232 GSDQSKAAFIE
+232 GSDQSRAAFIE
-243 WEDGGASV
+243 WEDGTSV
-251 CEGQPVNYDRMAV
+251 TDGNPVNNESTAV

-276 FTSAAAG
+276 FTSAATD

-337 NEYLSAVIRDQNGTI
+337 NEYLSAVIMDQNGTI
-352 AYYGRILQPTSA
+352 AYYGRILQPGSA

-387 NEQYNGDKLTDYA
+387 NEQYNGDKRTDYA
-400 SELIALSPASM
+400 SALCQVTPETLQA
-411 QLPSITTTTLPGGKE
+411 PSVIITALPGGKVGE
-426 GDAYSQTLT
+426 AYSRTL
-435 ATGTA
+435 AARGSV

-458 GDTISGT
+458 GNTISGT

-475 VKAANGAGSD
+475 VKASNAAGSD
-485 TKELSIVIQA
+485 SRELSIVIA
-495 APVEP
+495 SVPVDP
-500 DPDKQPPVVIGPDED
+500 DPDKQPPVIIAPTTDEK
-515 EEISVTA
+515 ITA
-522 GDTVTLRVS
+522 EAGGTVTLGVS
-531 ARDARFYQWY
+531 ARNARFYQWY
-541 VDDGSG
+541 VNDGSG
-547 FRAIPGAT
+547 FKAIPGAT
-555 AATYT
+555 DADCTLSDLTAQH
-560 VTDVTPE
+560 
-567 DDGDRYYCVVTNAYG
+567 DGYRYYCVVTNAYG
-582 AAESHLFTLDV
+582 TVTSPVFTLDIPSTPV
-593 PSAPA
+593 PAT
-598 PAVPPKTGDS
+598 PPRTGDS
-608 MPLALCAL
+608 TPLALCAL

>member
-41 SAANIGGSQK
+41 AAANIGGRQA
-51 DNVFFGNYFQS
+51 DNVFFGNYYQS
-62 NGTTKDP
+62 SSATKDP

-86 DQNLEVFQYHTE
+86 DQNLDALQYHTE
-98 LENVTW
+98 QEDVTW
-104 ENSTMRSWLN
+104 ETSTIRSWLN
-114 GYDASANT
+114 GYDASSNT
-122 GGSNGIDYT
+122 GESNGIDYT
-131 GDNFL
+131 KDNFL
-136 NTAFSAKEQTA
+136 DTAFSAKEQTA
-147 IAETNVVND
+147 IAETAVVND
-156 DNDEYDPGSGNFTDG
+156 DNTDYNENASTDAG
-171 GNDTTDRIFLL
+171 KDTTDRIFLL
-182 SLKDISNRN
+182 SLTETYNKKYFPN
-191 YSQPYTYTWPST
+191 YCFST
-203 NTAYVAAGGK
+203 NTAYVADGGK
-213 LSKGMND
+213 FGYSMYGVGESD
-220 AGTDDWWWLRSP
+220 SWWLRSP
-232 GSDQSKAAFIE
+232 GSDQSRAAFID
-243 WEDGGASV
+243 WEDGSSV
-251 CEGQPVNYDRMAV
+251 TDGNPVNNKEIAV

-276 FTSAAAG
+276 FTSAATD

-320 LGGNTVTF
+320 LSGNTVTF

-337 NEYLSAVIRDQNGTI
+337 NEYLSAVIMDQNGTI
-352 AYYGRILQPTSA
+352 AYYGRILQPGSA
-364 SGTASL
+364 SGKASL

-387 NEQYNGDKLTDYA
+387 NEQYNGDKKTDYA
-400 SELIALSPASM
+400 SELIALSPVSM
-411 QLPSITTTTLPGGKE
+411 QLPSITTTTLPGGKA
-426 GDAYSQTLT
+426 GDAYSQTLA

-475 VKAANGAGSD
+475 VKAANAAGSD

-500 DPDKQPPVVIGPDED
+500 TPTPVPTPTPQPPAPTVN
-515 EEISVTA
+515 EEIRVDL
-522 GDTVTLRVS
+522 GHPVTLRMRMMDGYS
-531 ARDARFYQWY
+531 YQWY

-547 FRAIPGAT
+547 FKPISGAT
-555 AATYT
+555 GANYT
-560 VTDVTPE
+560 IPKVTQNNV
-567 DDGDRYYCVVTNAYG
+567 GYHYYCVATSASGRVT
-582 AAESHLFTLDV
+582 SPLFTLDV
-593 PSAPA
+593 PISAP
-598 PAVPPKTGDS
+598 PQTGDS
-608 MPLALCAL
+608 TPLALYAL
-616 LALLSLAALTALAAR
+616 LALLALASLAVLTTAR
-631 RRRHG
+631 RRHS

>member
-62 NGTTKDP
+62 NRTTKDP

-86 DQNLEVFQYHTE
+86 DQNLDALQYHTE
-98 LENVTW
+98 REDVTW
-104 ENSTMRSWLN
+104 ETSTIRSWLN
-114 GYDASANT
+114 GYDASSNT
-122 GGSNGIDYT
+122 GESNGIDYT
-131 GDNFL
+131 KDNFL
-136 NTAFSAKEQTA
+136 DTAFSAKEQTA
-147 IAETNVVND
+147 IAETAVVND
-156 DNDEYDPGSGNFTDG
+156 DNTDYNENASTDAG
-171 GNDTTDRIFLL
+171 KDTTDRIFLL
-182 SLKDISNRN
+182 SLTETYNKKYFPN
-191 YSQPYTYTWPST
+191 YCFST
-203 NTAYVAAGGK
+203 NTAYVADGGK
-213 LSKGMND
+213 FGYSMYGVGESD
-220 AGTDDWWWLRSP
+220 SWWLRSP
-232 GSDQSKAAFIE
+232 GSNQSRAAFID
-243 WEDGGASV
+243 WEDGSSV
-251 CEGQPVNYDRMAV
+251 TDGNPVNNKEIAV

-276 FTSAAAG
+276 FTSAATD
-283 GKSAGANGLAAVAD
+283 GKSAVANGLAAVAD

-337 NEYLSAVIRDQNGTI
+337 NEYLSAVIMDQNGTI
-352 AYYGRILQPTSA
+352 AYYGRILQPGSA
-364 SGTASL
+364 SGNASL

-400 SELIALSPASM
+400 SELIALSPVSM
-411 QLPSITTTTLPGGKE
+411 QLPSITTTTLPGGKA
-426 GDAYSQTLT
+426 GDAYSQTLA

-453 GLTLS
+453 GLALS

-593 PSAPA
+593 PSASA

-631 RRRHG
+631 RRNAHR

>member
-7 ILPLLL
+7 ILPMLL

-62 NGTTKDP
+62 NRTTKDP

-86 DQNLEVFQYHTE
+86 DQNLDALQYHTE
-98 LENVTW
+98 REDVTW
-104 ENSTMRSWLN
+104 ETSTIRSWLN
-114 GYDASANT
+114 GYDASSNT
-122 GGSNGIDYT
+122 GESNGIDYT
-131 GDNFL
+131 KDNFL
-136 NTAFSAKEQTA
+136 DTAFSAKEQTA
-147 IAETNVVND
+147 IAETEVVNEANTD
-156 DNDEYDPGSGNFTDG
+156 YDTDG

-182 SLKDISNRN
+182 SLTETSDRN
-191 YSQPYTYTWPST
+191 YFPTYSSSIST
-203 NTAYVAAGGK
+203 NTAYVADGGK
-213 LSKGMND
+213 FGYSMF
-220 AGTDDWWWLRSP
+220 GTGEANWWWLRSP
-232 GSDQSKAAFIE
+232 GYYRWYAAFIE
-243 WEDGGASV
+243 WEDGTSV
-251 CEGQPVNYDRMAV
+251 TDGNPVNNESTAV

-297 YSGSDWKLTLL
+297 YSESDWKLTLL
-308 DSSRTFAVSNAM
+308 DSSRAFAVSNAM

-426 GDAYSQTLT
+426 GDAYSQTLA

>member
-62 NGTTKDP
+62 NRTTKDP

-76 NAGGQLFLLS
+76 NAGRQLFLLS
-86 DQNLEVFQYHTE
+86 DQNLDALQYHTE
-98 LENVTW
+98 QEDVTW
-104 ENSTMRSWLN
+104 ETSTIRSWLN
-114 GYDASANT
+114 GYDASSNT

-136 NTAFSAKEQTA
+136 DTAFSAKEQTA

-156 DNDEYDPGSGNFTDG
+156 DNDETGADIPIDAGD
-171 GNDTTDRIFLL
+171 DTTDRIFLL
-182 SLKDISNRN
+182 SLTETYNKKYFPN
-191 YSQPYTYTWPST
+191 YCFST
-203 NTAYVAAGGK
+203 NTAYVADGGK
-213 LSKGMND
+213 FGYSMYGV
-220 AGTDDWWWLRSP
+220 GESDWWWLRSP
-232 GSDQSKAAFIE
+232 GSDQSRAAFIE
-243 WEDGGASV
+243 WEDGTSV
-251 CEGQPVNYDRMAV
+251 TDGNPVNNESTAV

-276 FTSAAAG
+276 FTSAVGAG

-337 NEYLSAVIRDQNGTI
+337 NEYLSAVIMDQNGTI
-352 AYYGRILQPTSA
+352 AYYGRILQPGSA

-400 SELIALSPASM
+400 SKLCQVTPETLQA
-411 QLPSITTTTLPGGKE
+411 PSVIITALPGGKVGE
-426 GDAYSQTLT
+426 AYSRTL
-435 ATGTA
+435 AARGSV

-458 GDTISGT
+458 GNTISGT

-475 VKAANGAGSD
+475 VKASNAAGSD
-485 TKELSIVIQA
+485 SRELSIVIA
-495 APVEP
+495 SVPVDP
-500 DPDKQPPVVIGPDED
+500 DPDKQPPVIIAPTTDEK
-515 EEISVTA
+515 ITA
-522 GDTVTLRVS
+522 EAGGTVTLGVL
-531 ARDARFYQWY
+531 ARNARFYQWY
-541 VDDGSG
+541 VNDGSG
-547 FRAIPGAT
+547 FKAIPGAT
-555 AATYT
+555 DADCTLSDLTAQH
-560 VTDVTPE
+560 
-567 DDGDRYYCVVTNAYG
+567 DGYRYYCVVTNAYG
-582 AAESHLFTLDV
+582 TVTSPVFTLDI
-593 PSAPA
+593 PSTPA

>member
-1 MSFMRR
+1 MFFMRR

-41 SAANIGGSQK
+41 AAANIGGGQA
-51 DNVFFGNYFQS
+51 DNVFFGNYYQS
-62 NGTTKDP
+62 SSATKDP

-98 LENVTW
+98 RENVTW
-104 ENSTMRSWLN
+104 ETSTMRSWLN
-114 GYDASANT
+114 GYDAYS
-122 GGSNGIDYT
+122 
-131 GDNFL
+131 GDNL
-136 NTAFSAKEQTA
+136 LAAAFSSSEQTA
-147 IAETNVVND
+147 IAQTSVVND
-156 DNDEYDPGSGNFTDG
+156 DNTGYYDDSDYVTDG
-171 GNDTTDRIFLL
+171 GNDTTDRLFLL
-182 SLKDISNRN
+182 SLDEAFSR
-191 YSQPYTYTWPST
+191 PYFPKGSDSRYAA
-203 NTAYVAAGGK
+203 NTLYVADGGR
-213 LSKGMND
+213 LGTYMNSEED
-220 AGTDDWWWLRSP
+220 YGTYLDNWWLRSP
-232 GSDQSKAAFIE
+232 GSDNMRVAFIE
-243 WEDGGASV
+243 EDGGEVASGEWV
-251 CEGQPVNYDRMAV
+251 DDKSSAV

-337 NEYLSAVIRDQNGTI
+337 NEYLSAVIMDQNGTI
-352 AYYGRILQPTSA
+352 AYYGRILQPGSA

-411 QLPSITTTTLPGGKE
+411 QLPSITTTTLPGGKA
-426 GDAYSQTLT
+426 GDAYSQTLA

-453 GLTLS
+453 GLALS

-631 RRRHG
+631 RRNAHR

>member
-86 DQNLEVFQYHTE
+86 DQNLDALQYHTE
-98 LENVTW
+98 QEDVTW
-104 ENSTMRSWLN
+104 ETSTIRSWLN

-156 DNDEYDPGSGNFTDG
+156 DNDETGADIPIDAGD
-171 GNDTTDRIFLL
+171 DTTDRIFLL
-182 SLKDISNRN
+182 SLTETYNKKYFPN
-191 YSQPYTYTWPST
+191 YCFST
-203 NTAYVAAGGK
+203 NTAYVADGGK
-213 LSKGMND
+213 FGYSMYGVGESD
-220 AGTDDWWWLRSP
+220 SWWLRSP
-232 GSDQSKAAFIE
+232 GSYRWYAAFIE
-243 WEDGGASV
+243 WEDGSSV
-251 CEGQPVNYDRMAV
+251 SDGNPVNNESTAV

-276 FTSAAAG
+276 FTSAATG

-337 NEYLSAVIRDQNGTI
+337 NEYLSAVIMDQNGTI
-352 AYYGRILQPTSA
+352 AYYGRILQPGSA

-400 SELIALSPASM
+400 SKLIALSPASM
-411 QLPSITTTTLPGGKE
+411 QLPSITTTTLPGGKA
-426 GDAYSQTLT
+426 GDAYSQTLA

-475 VKAANGAGSD
+475 VKASNAAGSD
-485 TKELSIVIQA
+485 SQELSIVIA
-495 APVEP
+495 SVPVDP
-500 DPDKQPPVVIGPDED
+500 DPDKQPPVIIAPTTDEK
-515 EEISVTA
+515 ITA
-522 GDTVTLRVS
+522 EAGGTVTLGVS
-531 ARDARFYQWY
+531 ARNARFYQWY
-541 VDDGSG
+541 VNDGSG
-547 FRAIPGAT
+547 FKAIPGAT
-555 AATYT
+555 DADCTLSDLTAQH
-560 VTDVTPE
+560 
-567 DDGDRYYCVVTNAYG
+567 DGYRYYCVVTNAYG
-582 AAESHLFTLDV
+582 TVTSPVFTLDI
-593 PSAPA
+593 PSTPA

-608 MPLALCAL
+608 TPLALCAL